1 MKTNFDVCCE
11 NAETMAQMIDI
22 MKCGWTREQI
32 LKWLKKPASSLP
44 SSCLDIELGKKKCG
58 YRYCEEC
65 KNFIALQNGVRGG
78 KRGYCKR
85 RNRSDVRSGRLRA
98 CKLFVSLEAEN

>member
-11 NAETMAQMIDI
+11 NVETMAQMIDI
-22 MKCGWTREQI
+22 MKCGWTREQV
-32 LKWLKKPASSLP
+32 LEWLKKPASDLA
-44 SSCLDIELGKKKCG
+44 IVAGKENCV

-65 KNFIALQNGVRGG
+65 KKFIPLPNGVRGG

-85 RNRSDVRSGRLRA
+85 RRRGDTRSGRSRA
-98 CKLFVSLEAEN
+98 CKLFVSLAEFPEN

>member
-22 MKCGWTREQI
+22 MKCGWTREQV
-32 LKWLKKPASSLP
+32 LEWLKKPASSFA
-44 SSCLDIELGKKKCG
+44 IVAGKKNG
-58 YRYCEEC
+58 EYRYCEEC
-65 KNFIALQNGVRGG
+65 KNFIALPDGVRGG

-85 RNRSDVRSGRLRA
+85 RRRNDARSGRLRA
-98 CKLFVSLEAEN
+98 CKLFVSLAEFSKN